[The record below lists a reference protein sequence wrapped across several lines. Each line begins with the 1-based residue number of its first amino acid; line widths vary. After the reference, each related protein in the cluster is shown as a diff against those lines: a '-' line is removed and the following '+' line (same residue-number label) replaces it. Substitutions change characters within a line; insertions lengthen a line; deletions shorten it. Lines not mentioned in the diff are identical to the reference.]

1 MFALGT
7 SSQTRGFFSTTR
19 GLIAG
24 RFSSVSPG
32 QRLFIFLSEDETQR
46 LTSRVAQSPVSNR
59 RLSCSSIKSNELC
72 RVDMTNENWPVR
84 NDICHW
90 SLAKIGARLSPF
102 LFISVCAF
110 MRKSTCWPG
119 VGHFVAKYLAIL

>member
-72 RVDMTNENWPVR
+72 RVDMTDENWPVR

-90 SLAKIGARLSPF
+90 SLANSHLSFQSRENTQIAPPSGTSGYSPGNSRF
-102 LFISVCAF
+102 SVF
-110 MRKSTCWPG
+110 
-119 VGHFVAKYLAIL
+119 